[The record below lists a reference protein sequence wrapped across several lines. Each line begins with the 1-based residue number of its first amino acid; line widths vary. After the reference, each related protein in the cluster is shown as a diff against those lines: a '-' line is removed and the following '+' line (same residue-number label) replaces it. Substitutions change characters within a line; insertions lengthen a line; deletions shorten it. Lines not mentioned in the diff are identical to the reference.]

1 MTPFAHVAAG
11 YLTTQALDLI
21 YPSINFNTP
30 VIILTG
36 IVAANLPDLDFITAK
51 NKVHHRNTWTHAPLL
66 WLLVVGALFMIASFV
81 NNDQFNSYL
90 LVFSLGLASHFF
102 TDWFAAREEEYG
114 GIRLLYP
121 FSKKHYGFMKLKE
134 PKYKDMSDFHLGRY
148 LKYYMENAFLFYSE
162 IFLIIFGLAI
172 FLNRSLSVFLG
183 IFQ

>member
-11 YLTTQALDLI
+11 YLTTQALDI
-21 YPSINFNTP
+21 INTGVSFNTP
-30 VIILTG
+30 GIILTG
-36 IVAANLPDLDFITAK
+36 IIAANFPDLDFLTAK
-51 NKVHHRNTWTHAPLL
+51 NKVHHRNTWTHAPLF
-66 WLLVVGALFMIASFV
+66 WLLVVGALFVVAGFV
-81 NNDQFNSYL
+81 NNDLFNSYL

-114 GIRLLYP
+114 GIRLFFP

-134 PKYKDMSDFHLGRY
+134 PRYKDMNDFNLGKY

-162 IFLIIFGLAI
+162 VFLILFGLAV
-172 FLNRSLSVFLG
+172 FLSRSLSVFMG